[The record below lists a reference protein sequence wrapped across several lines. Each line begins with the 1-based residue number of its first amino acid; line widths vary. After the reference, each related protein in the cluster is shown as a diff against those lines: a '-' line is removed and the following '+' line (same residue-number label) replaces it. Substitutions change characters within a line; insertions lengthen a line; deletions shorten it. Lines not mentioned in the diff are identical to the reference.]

1 MNTEK
6 PWLSE
11 PNREQFPH
19 NGYACVILRG
29 PVGAL
34 CGYVGVL
41 PEHPLYGKDYH
52 HRIFVLPSWGK
63 QPIGKRGV
71 IPLILNAGNKDG
83 TVSIDCYFNVHGGI
97 TYAANRAPDEDW
109 SARWWF
115 GFDCSHCD
123 DLCPDLM
130 RPDFLSIM
138 AYPREGQVYRDI
150 EYVRQEC
157 RSLADQLHTFTT
169 WRQRAFTAYARCLVA
184 VKEFLGTKFRKSP

>member
-1 MNTEK
+1 MNTK

-19 NGYACVILRG
+19 NNYACVILRG

-41 PEHPLYGKDYH
+41 PEHPLYGKGYD

-97 TYAANRAPDEDW
+97 TYAANRAPDED
-109 SARWWF
+109 SSVRWWF

-123 DLCPDLM
+123 DLCPGLEKFM
-130 RPDFLSIM
+130 PPFPGETR
-138 AYPREGQVYRDI
+138 VYRDI

-157 RSLADQLHTFTT
+157 RSLADQLHAFTT
-169 WRQRAFTAYARCLVA
+169 WRQRAFVAYAKGLAA
-184 VKEFLGTKFRKSP
+184 VKEFVGTKLKAP